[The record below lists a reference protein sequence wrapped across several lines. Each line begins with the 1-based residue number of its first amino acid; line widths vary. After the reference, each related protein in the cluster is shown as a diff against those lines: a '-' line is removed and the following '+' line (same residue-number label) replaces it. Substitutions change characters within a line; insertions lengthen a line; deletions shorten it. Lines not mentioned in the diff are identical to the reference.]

1 MHASCIRA
9 PSLSHID
16 REIIMA
22 GRVFFALGLL
32 ICINAAFVQLKEEK
46 CVRGF
51 RVCTRVSE
59 TILTCGRG
67 VRCIT
72 VHHPTTI
79 VICQSPSTVVRV
91 WSGAGIGINGCK
103 VEDVQLWMSKFE
115 ERKHKEGLQ
124 IGQLSTKL
132 SGPLHILDS
141 QFHLDQLSR
150 QMGSGAFQHLGD
162 LGSQSTC
169 KTALKYAIANLYFRQ
184 LVQT

>member
-1 MHASCIRA
+1 MPLITKIPASPLLEIY
-9 PSLSHID
+9 HILHWK
-16 REIIMA
+16 I
-22 GRVFFALGLL
+22 
-32 ICINAAFVQLKEEK
+32 LKN
-46 CVRGF
+46 
-51 RVCTRVSE
+51 
-59 TILTCGRG
+59 LTGYLN
-67 VRCIT
+67 
-72 VHHPTTI
+72 
-79 VICQSPSTVVRV
+79 S
-91 WSGAGIGINGCK
+91 
-103 VEDVQLWMSKFE
+103 DVQLWMSKFE

-184 LVQT
+184 LVQTQQSAANSGKITVQFSPLAFILKL